1 MQDISFQR
9 QQQRQELRQLMRTKR
24 LNLSEIQQIQASQ
37 SIIEPALA
45 LIEKYNA
52 TKIALYLPFN
62 NELSPLP
69 LIDALFAQGK
79 QVYLP
84 VIHPFSKGNL
94 LFLEYKK
101 CKKPLK
107 YNRFG
112 ILEPCLN
119 VKNILPLSQLEIM
132 FVPLVACD
140 KQGNRLGM
148 GGGFYDRTLS
158 QSSSNLV
165 SVGLAYSFQNL
176 AKLPVESWDMPL
188 DHILLGKDSYSD

>member
-9 QQQRQELRQLMRTKR
+9 QQQRQELRQLMRIKR
-24 LNLSEIQQIQASQ
+24 LSLSETQQIQASK
-37 SIIEPALA
+37 SIVEPALT
-45 LIEKYNA
+45 LIEKYQA

-62 NELSPLP
+62 NEISPLP
-69 LIDALFAQGK
+69 LIDALFQQGK
-79 QVYLP
+79 QIYLP
-84 VIHPFSKGNL
+84 VLHPFSKGNL

-101 CKKPLK
+101 SKNSLK

-119 VKNILPLSQLEIM
+119 VKNILPLSQLEMI

-158 QSSSNLV
+158 QFSSNLI
-165 SVGLAYSFQNL
+165 SVGLAYSFQNIEQ
-176 AKLPVESWDMPL
+176 LPIESWDMPL
-188 DHILLGKDSYSD
+188 DHILLGKENV